1 MKWRGALPPKINT
14 ADAVALYTAEARE
27 AVLTVDHRH
36 LLAAYMHLTRAFS
49 WAQTVDGALY
59 WIGVFDRMSAM
70 LTGAHT
76 LHKLSPSSNGCKVA
90 VLAGCL
96 ARTPLPLST
105 ETGGS
110 TPPGDTSLTEFEK

>member
-14 ADAVALYTAEARE
+14 ADAVALYTAEVRE

-36 LLAAYMHLTRAFS
+36 LLAAYMHLTRAFAWS
-49 WAQTVDGALY
+49 QTVDGPAY

-70 LTGAHT
+70 LTGAHAF
-76 LHKLSPSSNGCKVA
+76 HKLSPSSSGRKVA
-90 VLAGCL
+90 MVGCL

-110 TPPGDTSLTEFEK
+110 NPPGDTSFMESGK